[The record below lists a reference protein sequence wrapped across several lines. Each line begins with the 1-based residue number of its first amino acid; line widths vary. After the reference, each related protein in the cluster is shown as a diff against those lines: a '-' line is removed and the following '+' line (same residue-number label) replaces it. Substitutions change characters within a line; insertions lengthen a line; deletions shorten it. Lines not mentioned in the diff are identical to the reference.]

1 MGLTGGPAAAAH
13 IHSCAGPGVNAGVAV
28 PFTGFPN
35 TTSGTYSNTFDL
47 TQSSVYT
54 AAFETAN
61 GGTAVGAE
69 SALVTALFAGLTYAK
84 IHDAQFP
91 DGEIRGQLTQTPCGW
106 RIVISP

>member
-1 MGLTGGPAAAAH
+1 
-13 IHSCAGPGVNAGVAV
+13 VAV

-61 GGTAVGAE
+61 GGKAVGAE
-69 SALVTALFAGLTYAK
+69 SALVTALFAGLTYAN
-84 IHDAQFP
+84 IHDSGSLDRLDFSFLST
-91 DGEIRGQLTQTPCGW
+91 RKT
-106 RIVISP
+106 S